1 MNVRYKPKDWFTG
14 RMYASMH
21 SKDCQVSG
29 TGNGSLMLHLDIGS
43 EAKENRCG
51 ILRAYEMT
59 HSYHRYVNLYIAEPE
74 LNFIACRTF
83 ISALVVI
90 QNNANV
96 QTQGDRLIKV
106 GCILNNATT
115 AVDLGVRDNNAD
127 GSEQVP
133 SAIALES
140 SLEYAEQ

>member
-1 MNVRYKPKDWFTG
+1 
-14 RMYASMH
+14 MYASMH

-29 TGNGSLMLHLDIGS
+29 AGNGSLLLRLEIGS

-51 ILRAYEMT
+51 VLRAYEMT
-59 HSYHRYVNLYIAEPE
+59 QAFQRYLRSRFLHTFCTFNIHYFVSAR
-74 LNFIACRTF
+74 RTF

-90 QNNANV
+90 QNNINV

-106 GCILNNATT
+106 GCILNNATS
-115 AVDLGVRDNNAD
+115 LLAD
-127 GSEQVP
+127 SRADASEHVP